1 MTCRELVDFLM
12 DYEEGTLG
20 AEERAVFERHLD
32 ACPGCLNYLETY
44 RETVRMGR
52 CLCDDPEA
60 PVPEDV
66 PDELVRAILAARA
79 RPTSNS

>member
-20 AEERAVFERHLD
+20 AEKRAVFERHLD

-44 RETVRMGR
+44 RETVRIDAG
-52 CLCDDPEA
+52 CGHN
-60 PVPEDV
+60 
-66 PDELVRAILAARA
+66 RA
-79 RPTSNS
+79 RRGST